1 MGSDISQFS
10 ASPAARQHSW
20 TLAAYRHMARKRLV
34 ENGDRS
40 QERRHQV
47 LGHRPGRS
55 HGFAAGH
62 FPAWSAGAGDGLGRQ
77 AVLPLRAPGADHGG
91 GVNTLQ
97 GPTRGYLIKDVWL
110 VEGALYKG
118 KASHWLSQK
127 PSTFPTILIDHEID
141 RAAIYCTQNG
151 NAWFGT
157 WLMED
162 CPTYALACNEGIPVT
177 TAPSARYPLF
187 TQAPAYEDWLDMKPL
202 RLRSAFFRELVLFDD
217 QSNNRSR
224 HARYRAMGDKLL
236 SHVSYTQHPGVFLLR
251 GGDGDLRLLRNE
263 LELAEHL
270 RTTRG
275 FRIVNPLKSDVPS
288 IIAACAGAK
297 VVIGVEGSQLVHGVN
312 VLQAGGCLLTLQP
325 PNRFVSYYKYL
336 TDRDQQHFGFVVGL
350 PEGDGFR
357 IDIDEVERTLDLF
370 PR

>member
-20 TLAAYRHMARKRLV
+20 TLAAYRHMARKRLGGKTATDLKSV
-34 ENGDRS
+34 ATKCWDI
-40 QERRHQV
+40 
-47 LGHRPGRS
+47 
-55 HGFAAGH
+55 
-62 FPAWSAGAGDGLGRQ
+62 
-77 AVLPLRAPGADHGG
+77 APGEATVSPPAIFLPGQLERVTGWEGKRFYPYVHPAQTMEG

-187 TQAPAYEDWLDMKPL
+187 TP
-202 RLRSAFFRELVLFDD
+202 
-217 QSNNRSR
+217 
-224 HARYRAMGDKLL
+224 
-236 SHVSYTQHPGVFLLR
+236 VSYTH
-251 GGDGDLRLLRNE
+251 
-263 LELAEHL
+263 
-270 RTTRG
+270 
-275 FRIVNPLKSDVPS
+275 
-288 IIAACAGAK
+288 
-297 VVIGVEGSQLVHGVN
+297 
-312 VLQAGGCLLTLQP
+312 LTLP
-325 PNRFVSYYKYL
+325 TTPYV
-336 TDRDQQHFGFVVGL
+336 
-350 PEGDGFR
+350 
-357 IDIDEVERTLDLF
+357 
-370 PR
+370 